1 MKVLWFSLL
10 FFTATFA
17 AIVLA
22 GQFGLLKGRAPNDL
36 GVRNNRLKPPS
47 RSPNSVSSQADLYPD
62 NPQRDYA
69 RIAPLQFTGDGE
81 QAMLRLAEI
90 LKSLERTVVV
100 SQAPDYI
107 YAQST
112 TKALRFTDDIEFWL
126 DRTAGVIQVR
136 SASRLG
142 RKDFN
147 VNRTRIETIRAQFA
161 KN

>member
-22 GQFGLLKGRAPNDL
+22 GQFGLLRGRAPNDL
-36 GVRNNRLKPPS
+36 GVRNSRLKPPS

-62 NPQRDYA
+62 NPQREYA
-69 RIAPLQFTGDGE
+69 YIAPFQFSGDAE
-81 QAMLRLAEI
+81 QAMARLAEI
-90 LKSLERTVVV
+90 LTSRERTVVA

-112 TKALRFTDDIEFWL
+112 TKLLRFTDDIEFWL
-126 DRTAGVIQVR
+126 DRSAGLIHAR

-142 RKDFN
+142 RKDFH
-147 VNRTRIETIRAQFA
+147 VNRARIETIRAQFA